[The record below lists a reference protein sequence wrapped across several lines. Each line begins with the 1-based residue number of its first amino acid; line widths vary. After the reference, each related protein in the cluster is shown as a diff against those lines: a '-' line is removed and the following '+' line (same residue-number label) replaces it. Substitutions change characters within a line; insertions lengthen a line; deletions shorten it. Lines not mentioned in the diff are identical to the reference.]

1 MDDKVLIS
9 GKELADLNERLKK
22 LATEKSYLQ
31 VFIHLMSEMNSV
43 SGLENTIQ
51 KLLQLILENIGGS
64 NLILYY
70 QIDNEIYY
78 ADVLGQTMQVEQIED
93 EVVKKVFETKELI
106 EIQSDFADTKLLSSE
121 FTKASTW
128 AFPLLVGT
136 ELIAVLKI
144 EYLYTSTAD
153 LHFNLP
159 TFFSY
164 VAHILKN
171 EILGHTKLKTAFDRL
186 SEENN
191 LRKQAESELKTI
203 NNELE
208 NRVAKRTIELQEA
221 NLQLEDELAERC
233 RAEQQLKSQYTLL
246 TALINSSSDIVIFSV
261 DRNYCYTAFN
271 EKHRLEMKIVWDADI
286 SVGMSLLQCMKIPE
300 LRELAK
306 QSMDRALKGEAF
318 SEIQHQPEPNIYYE
332 FNWNPIYQ
340 KEEVIGVT
348 AFIRDI
354 SKRKH
359 DEAQILKLNR
369 IYAVLS
375 NINQA
380 IVRIHDT
387 KELLD
392 EVCRIS
398 VEYGNFQMAWIGR
411 VDFQTK
417 KVNVAASNGFSG
429 DYLEKIDIDLN
440 DELRSSGP
448 TGIAIKTGNHK
459 VSNNI
464 EIDDSMVPWRGNA
477 LKYGYKSSAS
487 FPLNV
492 FDKVV
497 GAFSIYS
504 NETNFFQEEDIN
516 LLDEMAKD
524 ISFALEFIVS
534 ETERKQAEEEIRKL
548 NQELEQRV
556 AERTTQLEIANKE
569 LEAFAYSV
577 SHDLRA
583 PLRSIDGF
591 SQILLDEYQEAI
603 DVQGKDYLQ
612 RVRVGTQRMA
622 RLIDDMLNLS
632 RVSRLEMNIQ
642 QVNLSEIAQE
652 VADELR
658 ETQPER
664 QVEFDIQEGIKARGD
679 DRLLRIVLENL
690 IGNAWKFTS
699 KHASARIEFGM
710 QQKNDIVTYFVRDN
724 GAGFDMSYAQKLF
737 SAFQRLHT
745 ANEFPGTGI
754 GLATVQRVIHR
765 HGGKV
770 WAEGEVEKG
779 ATIYFTIF

>member
-64 NLILYY
+64 NLIIYY
-70 QIDNEIYY
+70 KIDNEIYY
-78 ADVLGQTMQVEQIED
+78 ADVLGQTMLVEQIED
-93 EVVKKVFETKELI
+93 EVVKRVFATKELV

-191 LRKQAESELKTI
+191 LRKQAETELKTI

-208 NRVAKRTIELQEA
+208 SRVAKRTIELHEA
-221 NLQLEDELAERC
+221 NLQLEDELAERY
-233 RAEQQLKSQYTLL
+233 RAEQKLESQYTLL

-261 DRNYCYTAFN
+261 DRDYCYTAFN
-271 EKHRLEMKIVWDADI
+271 EKHRLEMKLVWDADI
-286 SVGMSLLQCMKIPE
+286 SVGMNLLQCMKIPE

-318 SEIQHQPEPNIYYE
+318 SEIQHQPEPDIYYE
-332 FNWNPIYQ
+332 LNWNPICQ
-340 KEEVIGVT
+340 NEVVIGVT

-392 EVCRIS
+392 EVCRIT
-398 VEYGNFQMAWIGR
+398 VEYGNFQMAWVGR

-448 TGIAIKTGNHK
+448 TGIAIKTGNLK
-459 VSNNI
+459 VSNNVD
-464 EIDDSMVPWRGNA
+464 IDDSMVPWRSDA
-477 LKYGYKSSAS
+477 LKYGYKSTAS
-487 FPLNV
+487 FPLIV

-497 GAFSIYS
+497 GAFCLYS
-504 NETNFFQEEDIN
+504 DEINFFQEEDIN

-524 ISFALEFIVS
+524 ISFALEFIES
-534 ETERKQAEEEIRKL
+534 ETERKQAEEKIRKL

-556 AERTTQLEIANKE
+556 AERTEQLEMANKE

-591 SQILLDEYQEAI
+591 SQILLDECHEKI
-603 DVQGKDYLQ
+603 DEQGKDYLL
-612 RVRVGTQRMA
+612 RVRLATQRMA
-622 RLIDDMLNLS
+622 QLIDDMLNLS
-632 RVSRLEMNIQ
+632 RVSRGEMNIQ
-642 QVNLSEIAQE
+642 EVDLSRMVHEITG
-652 VADELR
+652 ELR
-658 ETQPER
+658 GNQPQRE
-664 QVEFDIQEGIKARGD
+664 VEFIIREGIKARGD
-679 DRLLRIVLENL
+679 GRLLRIVLENL

-699 KHASARIEFGM
+699 KHPAARIEFGL
-710 QQKNDIVTYFVRDN
+710 QQQNEKPVYFVRDN
-724 GAGFDMSYAQKLF
+724 GAGFNMEYTQKLF
-737 SAFQRLHT
+737 GAFQRLHT
-745 ANEFPGTGI
+745 NTEFPGTGV
-754 GLATVQRVIHR
+754 GLATVQRIIHR

-770 WAEGEVEKG
+770 WAKGEVEKG
-779 ATIYFTIF
+779 ATFYFTIP

>member
-1 MDDKVLIS
+1 
-9 GKELADLNERLKK
+9 
-22 LATEKSYLQ
+22 
-31 VFIHLMSEMNSV
+31 MSEMNSV

-64 NLILYY
+64 NLIIYY
-70 QIDNEIYY
+70 KIDNEIYY

-93 EVVKKVFETKELI
+93 EVVKRVFETKELV

-121 FTKASTW
+121 FTRASTW

-171 EILGHTKLKTAFDRL
+171 EISGHTKLKAAFDRL

-191 LRKQAESELKTI
+191 LRKQAESELRTI

-208 NRVAKRTIELQEA
+208 NRVAKRTIELHEA
-221 NLQLEDELAERC
+221 NLQLEDELAERN
-233 RAEQQLKSQYTLL
+233 RAEQKLESQYALL

-271 EKHRLEMKIVWDADI
+271 EKHRLEMKMVWDADI

-300 LRELAK
+300 LVELAK

-318 SEIQHQPEPNIYYE
+318 SEIQHQPEPDIYYE
-332 FNWNPIYQ
+332 LNWNPICQ
-340 KEEVIGVT
+340 NEVVIGVT

-392 EVCRIS
+392 EVCRIT
-398 VEYGNFQMAWIGR
+398 VEYGNFQMAWVGR

-448 TGIAIKTGNHK
+448 TGIAIKTGKLK
-459 VSNNI
+459 VSNNVD
-464 EIDDSMVPWRGNA
+464 IDDSMVPWRSDA
-477 LKYGYKSSAS
+477 LKYGYKSTAS
-487 FPLNV
+487 FPLIV

-497 GAFSIYS
+497 GAFCLYS
-504 NETNFFQEEDIN
+504 NEINFFQEEDIN

-524 ISFALEFIVS
+524 ISFALEFIES

-548 NQELEQRV
+548 NRELEQRV
-556 AERTTQLEIANKE
+556 AERTAQLEVANKE

-591 SQILLDEYQEAI
+591 SQILLDECQEKI
-603 DVQGKDYLQ
+603 NVQGKDYLH
-612 RVRVGTQRMA
+612 RVRLATQRMA
-622 RLIDDMLNLS
+622 QLIDDMLNLS
-632 RVSRLEMNIQ
+632 RVSRSEMNIQ
-642 QVNLSEIAQE
+642 EVDLSRMVQEIT
-652 VADELR
+652 VELR
-658 ETQPER
+658 GNHPER
-664 QVEFDIQEGIKARGD
+664 QVEFIIKEGIKARGD
-679 DRLLRIVLENL
+679 GRLLRIVLENL

-699 KHASARIEFGM
+699 KHPAVCIEFGVR
-710 QQKNDIVTYFVRDN
+710 QQNEKPVYFVRDN
-724 GAGFDMSYAQKLF
+724 GAGFNMEYAQKLF
-737 SAFQRLHT
+737 GAFQRLHSDT
-745 ANEFPGTGI
+745 DFPGTGI

-779 ATIYFTIF
+779 ATFYFTIPL